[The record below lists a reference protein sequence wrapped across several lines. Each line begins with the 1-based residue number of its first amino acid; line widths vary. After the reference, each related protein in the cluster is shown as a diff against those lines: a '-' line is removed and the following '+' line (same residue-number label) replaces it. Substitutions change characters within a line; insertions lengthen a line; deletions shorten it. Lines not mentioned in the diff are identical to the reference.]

1 MINESLAVARP
12 SGRGELVGRA
22 AATARDSSTAAAAG
36 LLAAAVLVALYLG
49 LVTWGQGLEH
59 AVRLLGDEWY
69 LVGPI
74 AGGFGLQIGL
84 FVRVRQLARRRAAAP
99 TALAASGTGASTAG
113 MLACCAH
120 HVSDVVPLL
129 GLSGATV
136 FLNDYRIAFMAA
148 GLTVNAVGVGVMLRL
163 LQRETRAGGPVGEV
177 CR

>member
-1 MINESLAVARP
+1 MNEGLAVARP
-12 SGRGELVGRA
+12 SSGGELAGRLA
-22 AATARDSSTAAAAG
+22 ARTRDTLTAAAAG
-36 LLAAAVLVALYLG
+36 LLAAAVLVGVYLG

-59 AVRLLGDEWY
+59 AVQLLGDEWY

-84 FVRVRQLARRRAAAP
+84 FVRVRQLARRRAAAS

-120 HVSDVVPLL
+120 HVSDVLPVL

-148 GLTVNAVGVGVMLRL
+148 GLAVNALGVGFMLRL
-163 LQRETRAGGPVGEV
+163 LRREVAAGRRVGEV
-177 CR
+177 CP

>member
-1 MINESLAVARP
+1 MNEGLAVARP
-12 SGRGELVGRA
+12 SSGGELAGRL
-22 AATARDSSTAAAAG
+22 AATTRDTLTAAAAG
-36 LLAAAVLVALYLG
+36 LLAAAVLVGLYLG

-59 AVRLLGDEWY
+59 AVQLLGDEWY

-120 HVSDVVPLL
+120 HVSDVMPIL

-136 FLNDYRIAFMAA
+136 FLSDYRLLFMGS
-148 GLTVNAVGVGVMLRL
+148 GLAVNALGVGFMLL
-163 LQRETRAGGPVGEV
+163 LLKREARASGRAAEV
-177 CR
+177 CH

>member
-1 MINESLAVARP
+1 MNESLSVARL
-12 SGRGELVGRA
+12 SSWAEMMGRA
-22 AATARDSSTAAAAG
+22 VATARDKSTAAAAG
-36 LLAAAVLVALYLG
+36 LLAATVLVGVYLG

-59 AVRLLGDEWY
+59 AVQLLGDEWY

-84 FVRVRQLARRRAAAP
+84 FVRVRQLARRRSAAP

-136 FLNDYRIAFMAA
+136 FLNDYRVPFMAA
-148 GLTVNAVGVGVMLRL
+148 GLAVNAVGVAVMLRL
-163 LQRETRAGGPVGEV
+163 LWRETRSTVPAGEAGH
-177 CR
+177 